1 MAASVSGAKTV
12 TTDLAPHLT
21 AAQLTTLLAIA
32 PENMTLA
39 QLRQLEDAAS
49 RHPKGSN
56 PANTLA
62 TIFA

>member
-1 MAASVSGAKTV
+1 MAITFTGSKTV

-39 QLRQLEDAAS
+39 QVRQLEDAAS

-56 PANTLA
+56 PANTLS